1 MLGTP
6 ALFGRTLSTADD
18 PVGGR
23 DVAVLSHALWTRR
36 FGASPAIVGQQL
48 QIDGV
53 SREVVGVMPQGFA
66 YPLQSELW
74 IPLRFSAREL
84 ETQRGA
90 HYLDVLGRLRPEA
103 SLEEARA
110 ELRTIGAGLARAFP
124 STNRDSTISVH
135 RLRDALV
142 GDVRQSLFVL
152 LGAVGLV
159 LLSVC
164 VNVASLFLVRA
175 VGRGREMAI
184 RVAVGGRRAAWCA
197 A

>member
-124 STNRDSTISVH
+124 STNRIPPYPCTGFAMPSSATCGSRCSSCSVRSDS
-135 RLRDALV
+135 
-142 GDVRQSLFVL
+142 
-152 LGAVGLV
+152 
-159 LLSVC
+159 C
-164 VNVASLFLVRA
+164 
-175 VGRGREMAI
+175 
-184 RVAVGGRRAAWCA
+184 C
-197 A
+197 